1 MSELDLQL
9 QTLKHKEI
17 VKKAITEVSKE
28 TTIADYFVLD
38 QCLMLVLDKLV
49 EIKQKE
55 DKSVCC
61 NENTIKYSSVGVNND
76 VDTHYTCTNCGIIKT
91 NIR

>member
-17 VKKAITEVSKE
+17 VKKAIIEVSKE

-38 QCLMLVLDKLV
+38 QCLMLVLDKIV
-49 EIKQKE
+49 ELKPKK
-55 DKSVCC
+55 D
-61 NENTIKYSSVGVNND
+61 
-76 VDTHYTCTNCGIIKT
+76 DT
-91 NIR
+91 

>member
-49 EIKQKE
+49 ELNIKNSWELISK
-55 DKSVCC
+55 
-61 NENTIKYSSVGVNND
+61 IK
-76 VDTHYTCTNCGIIKT
+76 
-91 NIR
+91 